1 MFVTYLTYRERL
13 LLTKTDNEVYQ
24 FHEFSTNL
32 EEYQMFKLNQQLI
45 FLLQKNKFYQNK
57 LKDIELPITSIHNL
71 KMLPFT
77 IKQELVDDQKMF
89 PPYGRNH
96 TYPLDSYSR
105 YHQTSGTSGS
115 PLKVL
120 DTQDSWNW
128 WKTCW
133 QEILKSSGVTYRDKV
148 FLAFSFGPFIG
159 FWAGFEAAKSI
170 GSFVIAAGSQTSK
183 ERLTTLMENEA
194 TVLLCT
200 PSYALHLAEVA
211 EDMELNLHE
220 SSINKIITAGEP
232 GGSIPTVRKQIENLW
247 DAKLYDHVGMTE
259 TGAFGYSCDAQ
270 KGIHI
275 NESQFIA
282 EIIDPETLEPAKENE
297 KGELVLTNLG
307 RYGYPLIRYR
317 TGDMVLNS
325 DEKCTCKNNYLFL
338 PGGII
343 GRADDMVVIRGINIY
358 PSSIESIVREFSEI
372 IEFQIEYYTKS
383 DMDQIKVLFE
393 LNSNDTA
400 AIQKD
405 LETRL
410 RERVGLRIETEIVE
424 HHSLPR
430 FAMKAKRVVDN
441 RNK

>member
-1 MFVTYLTYRERL
+1 M
-13 LLTKTDNEVYQ
+13 TDSEDKKIYQ
-24 FHEFSTNL
+24 FQEFTTSL
-32 EEYQMFKLNQQLI
+32 EQYQMFKLNQKLI
-45 FLLQKNKFYQNK
+45 FLLQQNKFYQEK
-57 LKDIELPITSIHNL
+57 LKNIKLPITSKEDL

-77 IKQELVDDQKMF
+77 MKQELVEDQKMY

-96 TYPLDSYSR
+96 TYPIESYSR
-105 YHQTSGTSGS
+105 YHQTSGTTGS

-128 WKTCW
+128 WIACW
-133 QEILKSSGVTYRDKV
+133 QDVLKTSDVTYKDKV

-170 GSFVIAAGSQTSK
+170 GAFVIAAGSQTSK
-183 ERLTTLMENEA
+183 ERLATLMENDA

-211 EDMELNLHE
+211 NEIELDLHKT
-220 SSINKIITAGEP
+220 SISKIITAGEP
-232 GGSIPTVRKQIENLW
+232 GGSIPSVRKQIEELW
-247 DAKLYDHVGMTE
+247 DATLFDHVGMTE

-270 KGIHI
+270 NGLHI

-282 EIIDPETLEPAKENE
+282 EIIDPESLEPAKENE

-317 TGDMVLNS
+317 TGDIVINS
-325 DEKCTCKNNYLFL
+325 QEKCSCSNDFLFL
-338 PGGII
+338 PGGIL

-358 PSSIESIVREFSEI
+358 PSSIEAIVREFPEI
-372 IEFQIEYYTKS
+372 IEFQITYYTKG
-383 DMDQIKVLFE
+383 DMDQIKVQFE
-393 LNSNDTA
+393 LASDDNATV
-400 AIQKD
+400 QKV

-424 HHSLPR
+424 QNSLPR
-430 FAMKAKRVVDN
+430 FSMKAKRVIDN
-441 RNK
+441 R